1 MLTPFFY
8 FSRSYGLGLVHS
20 ARFFKFKLSSW
31 NLVHLFLITYRP
43 VFVKRGQKETLCQ
56 KGTFFIFTYSESVS
70 QGGSAHVIFFVLWGL
85 EKKLPFWNNSFTVE
99 IQSKGPFN
107 SAKTVF
113 LAYLIIYLVENK
125 LKWPFWLNFN
135 SETVVSK
142 GPLWRSFAKLWV
154 KRARNL
160 GQKEKK
166 CPKNNFGKFFLKN
179 GHAIFFGAKN
189 GY

>member
-1 MLTPFFY
+1 M
-8 FSRSYGLGLVHS
+8 SGNIVHYLS
-20 ARFFKFKLSSW
+20 KGPKRKL
-31 NLVHLFLITYRP
+31 
-43 VFVKRGQKETLCQ
+43 FVKRA
-56 KGTFFIFTYSESVS
+56 TFFTYSKSVS
-70 QGGSAHVIFFVLWGL
+70 QGASAHVIFFVLWGL

-107 SAKTVF
+107 SAETIF

-166 CPKNNFGKFFLKN
+166 CPKKQFRQ
-179 GHAIFFGAKN
+179 IFFKKWSRHLFWS
-189 GY
+189 